1 MPTSAQ
7 RARALKCHPDAQI
20 RLTDDTRVFHLDHM
34 PESRRLPVREGYDL
48 WSTAYDTTDNP
59 VVALDA
65 RETMRILAPIEGET
79 VLDAGCGTGRN
90 LRAIAA
96 AGCPAVGVDFSM
108 GMLSVA
114 RSLLPG
120 IPLVCADI
128 SHPLP
133 LDAGS
138 FDAAL
143 CALIG
148 EHIDDLTALFG
159 ALAEALRPGG
169 RLVFSVYHPELAFD
183 GKEANFT
190 TEGVEYRL
198 GAVRHT
204 VEDYEEAMA
213 GAGFEK
219 LRRRVFKG
227 DEALAAVAKS
237 ARRYVGRNLLLVL
250 EGRKPV

>member
-1 MPTSAQ
+1 MT
-7 RARALKCHPDAQI
+7 
-20 RLTDDTRVFHLDHM
+20 
-34 PESRRLPVREGYDL
+34 ESRRLPVREGYDL

-65 RETMRILAPIEGET
+65 RETIRILAPIEGEHI
-79 VLDAGCGTGRN
+79 LDAGCGTGRN
-90 LRAIAA
+90 LRAIAS

-128 SHPLP
+128 ARPLP
-133 LDAGS
+133 LLPGR

-148 EHIDDLTALFG
+148 EHIDDLGPLFG
-159 ALAEALRPGG
+159 AIAEAVRPGG

-190 TEGVEYRL
+190 TGGVEYRL

-204 VEDYEEAMA
+204 VEDYEAAME
-213 GAGFEK
+213 GAGFMK
-219 LRRRVFKG
+219 LKRREFRG
-227 DEALAAVAKS
+227 DEALAVVAKS
-237 ARRYVGRNLLLVL
+237 ARRYVGRNLLLVI

>member
-1 MPTSAQ
+1 
-7 RARALKCHPDAQI
+7 
-20 RLTDDTRVFHLDHM
+20 M

-48 WSTAYDTTDNP
+48 WSAAYDTTDNP

-65 RETMRILAPIEGET
+65 RETMRILAPIEGESI
-79 VLDAGCGTGRN
+79 LDAGCGTGRN
-90 LRAIAA
+90 LRAIVA
-96 AGCPAVGVDFSM
+96 AGALPVGIDFSL
-108 GMLSVA
+108 GMLAVA
-114 RSLLPG
+114 QTAVAG
-120 IPLVCADI
+120 TPLVCADI
-128 SHPLP
+128 SRPLP
-133 LDAGS
+133 IEAGR

-148 EHIDDLTALFG
+148 EHIDDLAGLFA
-159 ALAEALRPGG
+159 ALAEAVRPGG

-204 VEDYEEAMA
+204 IADYEAAMS
-213 GAGFEK
+213 GAGFSKVRSRE
-219 LRRRVFKG
+219 FIG
-227 DEALAAVAKS
+227 DDALADVAAS

-250 EGRKPV
+250 EGRRSVET